1 MKNTLFRFV
10 YLIHLLF
17 LTDIPACGVYFTTYE
32 LLVRYQKKNNSD
44 GLMNTIFAG
53 GMAGIVN
60 WLIAMPAD
68 VLKSRLQIGL
78 FLNSILKKYCFTYF

>member
-1 MKNTLFRFV
+1 MFSL
-10 YLIHLLF
+10 LI
-17 LTDIPACGVYFTTYE
+17 DIPACGVYFTTYE

-53 GMAGIVN
+53 GMAGILN

-68 VLKSRLQIGL
+68 VLKSRLQIGW
-78 FLNSILKKYCFTYF
+78 FLITISTHIKTISL

>member
-1 MKNTLFRFV
+1 
-10 YLIHLLF
+10 

-32 LLVRYQKKNNSD
+32 LLMRYQKKNNSD
-44 GLMNTIFAG
+44 GLMNTLFAG

-78 FLNSILKKYCFTYF
+78 FLKIIFFQLLNE

>member
-1 MKNTLFRFV
+1 MLLLLLLLNIFYSLF
-10 YLIHLLF
+10 
-17 LTDIPACGVYFTTYE
+17 TDIPACGVYFTTYE
-32 LLVRYQKKNNSD
+32 LLVRYQKRNHSD

-68 VLKSRLQIGL
+68 VLKSRLQIG
-78 FLNSILKKYCFTYF
+78 